1 MMWIVQKNLLNDDAY
16 WRLTVTMDELNIPWK
31 PIDIVPFSDELDL
44 PDGITNPCVFYG
56 STTLQRLVNAR
67 PNLVPGVWTSEN
79 FDYQMQ
85 IQKYGKHMLN
95 HDAEIYPFNDVPEF
109 EGVKFIRPV
118 HDTKAFTGALIGGDE
133 FRTWQN
139 NVLGVAGWNN
149 NPAYDGFMETWKS
162 SVMTP
167 QTPTLVASPKNVRF
181 EYRIFV
187 VNAEVITASLYHV
200 NDRLVKRNADTDDNS
215 LDPLIRE
222 YAQEQV
228 DRWQPAEAFVMDIG
242 VLEDDRGHY
251 DFRIVE
257 INSFNCSGFYE
268 CDVKKIVEAVELLT
282 WE

>member
-1 MMWIVQKNLLNDDAY
+1 MLWIVQKNLLNDDAY
-16 WRLTVTMDELNIPWK
+16 WRLTVSMDDLGIPWK
-31 PIDIVPFSDELDL
+31 PIDVIPFSDDLEL
-44 PDGITNPCVFYG
+44 PSGITNPCVFYG
-56 STTLQRLVNAR
+56 STTLQRLVKAR
-67 PNLVPGVWTSEN
+67 PELVPGVWTSEN
-79 FDYQMQ
+79 FDYQTQ

-95 HDAEIYPFNDVPEF
+95 HDAEIYPFKDVPAF
-109 EGVKFIRPV
+109 EGVKFMRPV

-133 FRTWQN
+133 LQTWQN

-149 NPAYDGFMETWKS
+149 NPEYDGFMETWKS

-167 QTPTLVASPKNVRF
+167 LTPTLVASPKNVRF

-200 NDRLVKRNADTDDNS
+200 NDRLMKRNADTDDNS
-215 LDPLIRE
+215 LDPLVRE

-228 DRWQPAEAFVMDIG
+228 DRWQPAVAFVMDIG

-268 CDVKKIVEAVELLT
+268 CDVKKIVEAVERLT
-282 WE
+282 